1 MSTYHNPVMV
11 KEVLEGLNINPNGI
25 YVDLTFGGGGHSKK
39 ILDNLNKGHLY
50 AFDQDNDA
58 ENKAGEINDTRFT
71 FIKANAKYLKN
82 FMLYYNIDKVNG
94 IFADLGVSSHQIDT
108 QERGFSTRFCADLDL
123 DMRMNVNKKTTAKDI
138 LNNYPEK
145 DLEKIF
151 LEYGELYNYKQIVH
165 LICEY
170 RKRKRI
176 NTTFDLKNL
185 LLENI
190 KIPKRYE
197 IKFLSQMFQAL
208 RIEVNDELNTL
219 KVMLKAAYETLVK
232 NGRLVVL
239 SYHSLEDR
247 IVKNFFKSK
256 TLGDNNSTTRRF
268 KILTPKPLQ
277 PSFEEIERNSR
288 SRSAK
293 LRVAELVF

>member
-11 KEVLEGLNINPNGI
+11 EEVLEGLNINPNGI

-39 ILDNLNKGHLY
+39 ILDKLNKGHLY

-58 ENKAGEINDTRFT
+58 ANKAGEINDTRFT

-82 FMLYYNIDKVNG
+82 FMLYYNVNKVNG

-108 QERGFSTRFCADLDL
+108 QERGFSTRFCADL

-197 IKFLSQMFQAL
+197 IKFLSQVFQAL

>member
-11 KEVLEGLNINPNGI
+11 EEVLKGLNINPNGI

-39 ILDNLNKGHLY
+39 ILDKLNKGHLY

-58 ENKAGEINDTRFT
+58 ENKAREINDTRFT

-82 FMLYYNIDKVNG
+82 FMLYYNVDKVNG

-108 QERGFSTRFCADLDL
+108 QERGFSTRFCADLD
-123 DMRMNVNKKTTAKDI
+123 MRMNVNKKTTAKEI

-176 NTTFDLKNL
+176 NTTFDLKKL

-197 IKFLSQMFQAL
+197 IKFLSQVFQAL

-256 TLGDNNSTTRRF
+256 TLEDNNSTTRRF
-268 KILTPKPLQ
+268 KILTPKPIQ
-277 PSFEEIERNSR
+277 PSFEEIEGNSR

>member
-11 KEVLEGLNINPNGI
+11 EEVLKGLNINPNGI

-39 ILDNLNKGHLY
+39 ILDKLNKGHLY

-58 ENKAGEINDTRFT
+58 ENKAREINDTRFT

-82 FMLYYNIDKVNG
+82 FMLYYNVDKVNG

-108 QERGFSTRFCADLDL
+108 QERGFSTRFCADLD
-123 DMRMNVNKKTTAKDI
+123 MRMNVNKKTTAKDI

-145 DLEKIF
+145 NLEKIF

-176 NTTFDLKNL
+176 NTTFDLKKL

-197 IKFLSQMFQAL
+197 IKFLSQVFQAL

>member
-11 KEVLEGLNINPNGI
+11 EEVLKGLNINPNGI

-39 ILDNLNKGHLY
+39 ILDKLNKGHLY

-58 ENKAGEINDTRFT
+58 ENKAREINDTRFT

-82 FMLYYNIDKVNG
+82 FMLYYNVDKVNG

-108 QERGFSTRFCADLDL
+108 QERGFSTRFCADL

-176 NTTFDLKNL
+176 NTTFDLKKL

-197 IKFLSQMFQAL
+197 IKFLSQVFQAL

>member
-11 KEVLEGLNINPNGI
+11 EEVLKGLNINPNGI

-39 ILDNLNKGHLY
+39 ILDKLNKGHLY

-58 ENKAGEINDTRFT
+58 ENKAREINDTRFT

-82 FMLYYNIDKVNG
+82 FMLYYNVDKVNG

-108 QERGFSTRFCADLDL
+108 QERGFSTRFCADL

-170 RKRKRI
+170 RKQKRI

-197 IKFLSQMFQAL
+197 IKFLSQVFQAL

-256 TLGDNNSTTRRF
+256 TLGDNNSTKKRF

-277 PSFEEIERNSR
+277 PSFEEIESNSR

>member
-82 FMLYYNIDKVNG
+82 FMLYYNVDKVNG

-108 QERGFSTRFCADLDL
+108 QERGFSTRFCADL

-197 IKFLSQMFQAL
+197 IKFLSQVFQAL

>member
-11 KEVLEGLNINPNGI
+11 EEVLKGLNINPNGI

-39 ILDNLNKGHLY
+39 ILDKLNKGHLY

-58 ENKAGEINDTRFT
+58 ENKAGEITDTRFT

-82 FMLYYNIDKVNG
+82 FMLYYNVDKVNG

-108 QERGFSTRFCADLDL
+108 QERGFSTRFCADL

-197 IKFLSQMFQAL
+197 IKFLSQVFQAL

-268 KILTPKPLQ
+268 KILTPKPIQ

>member
-11 KEVLEGLNINPNGI
+11 EEVLEGLNINPNGI

-39 ILDNLNKGHLY
+39 ILDKLNKGHLY

-82 FMLYYNIDKVNG
+82 FMLYYNVDKVNG

-108 QERGFSTRFCADLDL
+108 QERGFSTRFCADLD
-123 DMRMNVNKKTTAKDI
+123 MRMNVNKKTTAKNI

-145 DLEKIF
+145 DLEKVF

-197 IKFLSQMFQAL
+197 IKFLSQVFQAL

-293 LRVAELVF
+293 LRIAELVF

>member
-11 KEVLEGLNINPNGI
+11 EEVLKGLNINPNGI

-58 ENKAGEINDTRFT
+58 ANKAGEITDTRFT

-82 FMLYYNIDKVNG
+82 FMLYYNVDKVNG

-108 QERGFSTRFCADLDL
+108 QERGFSTRFCADL

-197 IKFLSQMFQAL
+197 IKFLSQVFQAL

-268 KILTPKPLQ
+268 KILTPKPIQ

>member
-11 KEVLEGLNINPNGI
+11 EEVLEGLNINPNGI

-39 ILDNLNKGHLY
+39 ILDKLNKGHLY

-58 ENKAGEINDTRFT
+58 ENKAREINDTRFT

-108 QERGFSTRFCADLDL
+108 QERGFSTRFCADL

-197 IKFLSQMFQAL
+197 IKFLSQVFQAL

>member
-11 KEVLEGLNINPNGI
+11 EEVLKGLNINPEGI

-39 ILDNLNKGHLY
+39 ILDKLNKGHLY

-58 ENKAGEINDTRFT
+58 ENKAREINDTRFT

-82 FMLYYNIDKVNG
+82 FMLYYNVDKVNG

-108 QERGFSTRFCADLDL
+108 QERGFSTRFCADLD
-123 DMRMNVNKKTTAKDI
+123 MRMNVNKKTTAKDI
-138 LNNYPEK
+138 LNNYPGK

-190 KIPKRYE
+190 KIQKRYE
-197 IKFLSQMFQAL
+197 IKFLSQVFQAL

>member
-11 KEVLEGLNINPNGI
+11 EEVLEGLNINPNGI

-39 ILDNLNKGHLY
+39 ILDKLNKGHLY

-58 ENKAGEINDTRFT
+58 ENKAREINDTRFT

-82 FMLYYNIDKVNG
+82 FMLYYNVDKVNG

-108 QERGFSTRFCADLDL
+108 QERGFSTRFCADLD
-123 DMRMNVNKKTTAKDI
+123 MRMNVNKKTTAKEI

-176 NTTFDLKNL
+176 NTTFDLKKL

-197 IKFLSQMFQAL
+197 IKILSQVFQAL

>member
-11 KEVLEGLNINPNGI
+11 EEVLKGLNINPEGI

-39 ILDNLNKGHLY
+39 ILDKLNKGHLY

-58 ENKAGEINDTRFT
+58 ENKAREITDTRFT

-82 FMLYYNIDKVNG
+82 FMLYYNVNKVNG

-108 QERGFSTRFCADLDL
+108 QERGFSTRFCADLD
-123 DMRMNVNKKTTAKDI
+123 MRMNVNKKTTAKDI
-138 LNNYPEK
+138 LNNYPGK

-170 RKRKRI
+170 RKRKRL

-197 IKFLSQMFQAL
+197 IKFLSQVFQAL

>member
-11 KEVLEGLNINPNGI
+11 EEVLKGLNINPEGI

-39 ILDNLNKGHLY
+39 ILDKLNKGHLY
-50 AFDQDNDA
+50 AFDQDNDT
-58 ENKAGEINDTRFT
+58 ENKAREINDTRFT

-82 FMLYYNIDKVNG
+82 FMLYYNVDKVNG

-108 QERGFSTRFCADLDL
+108 QERGFSTRFCADLD
-123 DMRMNVNKKTTAKDI
+123 MRMNVNKKTTAKDI

-145 DLEKIF
+145 NLEKIF

-197 IKFLSQMFQAL
+197 IKFLSQVFQAL

>member
-11 KEVLEGLNINPNGI
+11 EEVLEGLNINPNGI

-39 ILDNLNKGHLY
+39 ILDKLNKGHLY

-108 QERGFSTRFCADLDL
+108 QERGFSTRFCADLD
-123 DMRMNVNKKTTAKDI
+123 MRMNVNKKTTAKDI

-170 RKRKRI
+170 RKRKKI

-197 IKFLSQMFQAL
+197 IKFLSQVFQAL

-219 KVMLKAAYETLVK
+219 KVMLKAAYETLVT

>member
-11 KEVLEGLNINPNGI
+11 EEVLEGLNINPNGI

-58 ENKAGEINDTRFT
+58 ENKAGEITDTRFT

-82 FMLYYNIDKVNG
+82 FMLYYNVDKVNG
-94 IFADLGVSSHQIDT
+94 IFADLGISSHQIDT
-108 QERGFSTRFCADLDL
+108 QERGFSTRFCADL

-197 IKFLSQMFQAL
+197 IKFLSQVFQAL

>member
-11 KEVLEGLNINPNGI
+11 EEVLEGLNINPNGI

-58 ENKAGEINDTRFT
+58 ENKAGEITDTRFT

-82 FMLYYNIDKVNG
+82 FMLYYNVDKVNG

-108 QERGFSTRFCADLDL
+108 QERGFSTRFCADL

-197 IKFLSQMFQAL
+197 IKFLSQVFQAL

>member
-39 ILDNLNKGHLY
+39 ILDKLNKGHLY
-50 AFDQDNDA
+50 AFDQDNDT
-58 ENKAGEINDTRFT
+58 ENKAREINDTRFT

-82 FMLYYNIDKVNG
+82 FMLYYNVDKVNG

-108 QERGFSTRFCADLDL
+108 QERGFSTRFCADL

-176 NTTFDLKNL
+176 NTTFDLKKL

-197 IKFLSQMFQAL
+197 IKFLSQVFQAL

>member
-11 KEVLEGLNINPNGI
+11 EEVLEGLNINPNGI

-39 ILDNLNKGHLY
+39 ILDKLNKGHLY

-58 ENKAGEINDTRFT
+58 ENKAREITDTRFT

-82 FMLYYNIDKVNG
+82 FMLYYNVDKVNG

-108 QERGFSTRFCADLDL
+108 QERGFSTRFCADL

-197 IKFLSQMFQAL
+197 IKFLSQVFQAL

-277 PSFEEIERNSR
+277 PSFEEIESNSR

>member
-11 KEVLEGLNINPNGI
+11 EEVLEGLNINPNGI

-39 ILDNLNKGHLY
+39 ILDKLNKGHLY

-58 ENKAGEINDTRFT
+58 ENKAREINDTRFT

-82 FMLYYNIDKVNG
+82 FMLYYKVDKVNG

-108 QERGFSTRFCADLDL
+108 QERGFSTRFCADLD
-123 DMRMNVNKKTTAKDI
+123 MRMNVNKKTTAKNI

-197 IKFLSQMFQAL
+197 IKFLSQVFQAL

-256 TLGDNNSTTRRF
+256 TLGDNNSTTKRF

>member
-39 ILDNLNKGHLY
+39 ILDKLNKGHLY
-50 AFDQDNDA
+50 AFDQDNDV

-82 FMLYYNIDKVNG
+82 FMLYYKVDKVNG

-108 QERGFSTRFCADLDL
+108 QERGFSTRFCADL

-197 IKFLSQMFQAL
+197 IKFLSQVFQAL

>member
-11 KEVLEGLNINPNGI
+11 EKVLEGLNINPNGI

-39 ILDNLNKGHLY
+39 ILDKLDKGHLY

-58 ENKAGEINDTRFT
+58 ENKAREINDTRFT
-71 FIKANAKYLKN
+71 FIKANAKYLRN
-82 FMLYYNIDKVNG
+82 FMLYYKVDKVNG
-94 IFADLGVSSHQIDT
+94 LFADLGVSSHQIDT
-108 QERGFSTRFCADLDL
+108 QERGFSTRFCADL

-176 NTTFDLKNL
+176 NTTFDLKKL

-197 IKFLSQMFQAL
+197 IKFLSQVFQAL

-219 KVMLKAAYETLVK
+219 KVMLKVAYETLVK

>member
-11 KEVLEGLNINPNGI
+11 EEVLEGLNINPNGI

-58 ENKAGEINDTRFT
+58 ENKAREITDTRFT

-82 FMLYYNIDKVNG
+82 FMLYYNVDKVNG

-108 QERGFSTRFCADLDL
+108 QERGFSTRFCADLD
-123 DMRMNVNKKTTAKDI
+123 MRMNINKKATVKDI

-197 IKFLSQMFQAL
+197 IKFLSQVFQAL

>member
-11 KEVLEGLNINPNGI
+11 EKVLEGLNINPNGI

-39 ILDNLNKGHLY
+39 ILDKLNKGHLY

-58 ENKAGEINDTRFT
+58 ENKAREINDTRFT
-71 FIKANAKYLKN
+71 FIKANAKYLRN
-82 FMLYYNIDKVNG
+82 FMLYYKVDKVNG
-94 IFADLGVSSHQIDT
+94 LFADLGVSSHQIDT
-108 QERGFSTRFCADLDL
+108 QERGFSTRFCADL

-151 LEYGELYNYKQIVH
+151 LEYGELYNYKQIVL
-165 LICEY
+165 LICKY

-190 KIPKRYE
+190 KIQKRYE
-197 IKFLSQMFQAL
+197 IKFLSQVFQAL

>member
-11 KEVLEGLNINPNGI
+11 EEVLKGLNINPNGI

-39 ILDNLNKGHLY
+39 ILDKLNKGHLY

-58 ENKAGEINDTRFT
+58 ENKAREINDTRFT

-82 FMLYYNIDKVNG
+82 FMLYYNVDKVNG

-108 QERGFSTRFCADLDL
+108 QERGFSTRFCADLD
-123 DMRMNVNKKTTAKDI
+123 MRMNVNKKTTAKEI

-197 IKFLSQMFQAL
+197 IKFLSQVFQAL

-219 KVMLKAAYETLVK
+219 KVMLKVAYETLVK

>member
-11 KEVLEGLNINPNGI
+11 EEVLEGLNINPNGI

-39 ILDNLNKGHLY
+39 ILDKLNKGHLY

-82 FMLYYNIDKVNG
+82 FMLYYNVDKVNG

-108 QERGFSTRFCADLDL
+108 QERGFSTRFCADL

-197 IKFLSQMFQAL
+197 IKFLSQVFQAL

>member
-11 KEVLEGLNINPNGI
+11 EEVLEGLNINPNGI

-39 ILDNLNKGHLY
+39 ILDKLNKGHLY

-58 ENKAGEINDTRFT
+58 ENKAREINDTRFT

-82 FMLYYNIDKVNG
+82 FMLYYNVNKVNG

-108 QERGFSTRFCADLDL
+108 QERGFSTRFCADL

-197 IKFLSQMFQAL
+197 IKFLSQVFQAL

-277 PSFEEIERNSR
+277 PSFEEIESNSR

>member
-11 KEVLEGLNINPNGI
+11 EKVLEGLNINPNGI

-39 ILDNLNKGHLY
+39 ILDKLNKGHLY

-58 ENKAGEINDTRFT
+58 ENKAREINDTRFT

-108 QERGFSTRFCADLDL
+108 QERGFSTRFCADL

-197 IKFLSQMFQAL
+197 IKLLSQVFQAL

-232 NGRLVVL
+232 NGRLVFL
-239 SYHSLEDR
+239 S
-247 IVKNFFKSK
+247 
-256 TLGDNNSTTRRF
+256 
-268 KILTPKPLQ
+268 
-277 PSFEEIERNSR
+277 
-288 SRSAK
+288 
-293 LRVAELVF
+293 

>member
-11 KEVLEGLNINPNGI
+11 EEVLEGLNINPNGI

-39 ILDNLNKGHLY
+39 ILDKLNKGHLY

-58 ENKAGEINDTRFT
+58 ENKAGEITDTRFT

-82 FMLYYNIDKVNG
+82 FMLYYNVDKVNG
-94 IFADLGVSSHQIDT
+94 IFAFLVVSSHQIDT
-108 QERGFSTRFCADLDL
+108 QERGFSTRFCADLD
-123 DMRMNVNKKTTAKDI
+123 MRMNVNKKTTAKEI

-190 KIPKRYE
+190 KIQKRYE
-197 IKFLSQMFQAL
+197 IKFLSQVFQAL

-219 KVMLKAAYETLVK
+219 KVMLKVAYETLVK